1 MVLELAVTSNS
12 KYIITYNKI
21 DFKWASN
28 FGISLITPK
37 ELLFELGEDT
47 MSALSI
53 RLPESLHKK
62 VKEIAHR
69 DKVSINQM
77 ITLAVA
83 EKLSALE
90 TEDYLGKL
98 SKKGNKQ
105 LYLKALKR
113 VSNRKPD
120 KGDEL

>member
-1 MVLELAVTSNS
+1 
-12 KYIITYNKI
+12 
-21 DFKWASN
+21 
-28 FGISLITPK
+28 
-37 ELLFELGEDT
+37 

-105 LYLKALKR
+105 LFLKALKK
-113 VSNRKPD
+113 VSNRKAD